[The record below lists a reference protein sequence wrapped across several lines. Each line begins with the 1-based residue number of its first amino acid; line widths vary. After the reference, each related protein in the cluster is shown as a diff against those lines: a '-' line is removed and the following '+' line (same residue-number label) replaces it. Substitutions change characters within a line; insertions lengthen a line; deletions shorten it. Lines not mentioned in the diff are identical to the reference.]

1 MKLYF
6 YKDGQKVGVSSRAF
20 NVIESKELMR
30 GWTLQFT
37 LDNKNPMRKYVAPS
51 AMFEI
56 DGQLFD
62 ISSFHQNS
70 GVSNTTEVTA
80 EHVSYRLNKYIIPPM
95 YSFLGT
101 PAQIL
106 ADMLDKAVDGNGKKA
121 SSEFSVG
128 NCANIG
134 TKAFALGNEQEVSLR
149 SATLGLQAIGVEVSY
164 DNFKI
169 HLPQRIGTETGRTF
183 KFGVDLVS
191 IDRNWTVD
199 DGFTYEIS
207 VAALNRLPGAQPWET
222 FSLGDNIQVQ
232 DDIIGD
238 IISRRIVCYTK
249 CHDDPSKDSI
259 TLGVFVRDSA
269 TNAIEMQA
277 EINTKLTEGESY
289 NNVRINRSE
298 GFVSETN
305 DGNKK
310 VTMSGTDGFVCW
322 VYENGVWVRKSWL
335 DEMGIAAGRLVDPD
349 GKAYAVI
356 GLDGYDYG
364 MRLYRAGFSEPFI
377 SFYEGFQ
384 NSSFSEKYSGFRIVN
399 NTGNRVIYGNNEIT
413 CLRSPN
419 GNAEFAAYGNN
430 NVHMIFTSS
439 TTSTAIFCSN
449 GQIEFYKNGFFG
461 DTRNVTIS
469 GTTLKF
475 IDGIFAGTA

>member
-20 NVIESKELMR
+20 DVIESKELMR

-322 VYENGVWVRKSWL
+322 VKQNGVYKPVASL
-335 DEMGIAAGRLVDPD
+335 SDEGLAANKIASYGANLIYG
-349 GKAYAVI
+349 VI
-356 GLDGYDYG
+356 GGEVGDTIGFLLKDSSTKLTLFKIVPYLD
-364 MRLYRAGFSEPFI
+364 R
-377 SFYEGFQ
+377 
-384 NSSFSEKYSGFRIVN
+384 SGFALFA
-399 NTGNRVIYGNNEIT
+399 Y
-413 CLRSPN
+413 PN
-419 GNAEFAAYGNN
+419 GNSNRVLDYTGQSVRLALNN
-430 NVHMIFTSS
+430 NSVLLANQYETYLFDYSGNTGIRLRDTGLSIGS
-439 TTSTAIFCSN
+439 SN
-449 GQIEFYKNGFFG
+449 GWRPGYTGDITSGSSLRVVNGIIVG
-461 DTRNVTIS
+461 YY
-469 GTTLKF
+469 
-475 IDGIFAGTA
+475 

>member
-20 NVIESKELMR
+20 DVIESKELMR

-37 LDNKNPMRKYVAPS
+37 LDNKNPMRKYVAPG

-322 VYENGVWVRKSWL
+322 VWENGQWVKKSWL
-335 DEMGIAAGRLVDPD
+335 DAMGLVVSALSNPQSDGTYATIGKGPD
-349 GKAYAVI
+349 ENNQ
-356 GLDGYDYG
+356 YG
-364 MRLYRAGFSEPFI
+364 FFLNHPTKGP
-377 SFYEGFQ
+377 
-384 NSSFSEKYSGFRIVN
+384 
-399 NTGNRVIYGNNEIT
+399 
-413 CLRSPN
+413 
-419 GNAEFAAYGNN
+419 
-430 NVHMIFTSS
+430 IFTIYPFVLSDWAFMAAIANFYGDAVNFQRKRGSS
-439 TTSTAIFCSN
+439 TYEFLNTHDNATELVWANAGGSSSASVSVGPTGITLEKDGAPYGYNGTKTIGGSTFNI
-449 GQIEFYKNGFFG
+449 KNGII
-461 DTRNVTIS
+461 IS
-469 GTTLKF
+469 IT
-475 IDGIFAGTA
+475 

>member
-1 MKLYF
+1 M
-6 YKDGQKVGVSSRAF
+6 Q
-20 NVIESKELMR
+20 
-30 GWTLQFT
+30 
-37 LDNKNPMRKYVAPS
+37 
-51 AMFEI
+51 AM
-56 DGQLFD
+56 
-62 ISSFHQNS
+62 
-70 GVSNTTEVTA
+70 
-80 EHVSYRLNKYIIPPM
+80 
-95 YSFLGT
+95 
-101 PAQIL
+101 
-106 ADMLDKAVDGNGKKA
+106 
-121 SSEFSVG
+121 
-128 NCANIG
+128 
-134 TKAFALGNEQEVSLR
+134 
-149 SATLGLQAIGVEVSY
+149 GVEVDYSNY
-164 DNFKI
+164 TIN
-169 HLPQRIGTETGRTF
+169 LPARIGADTGKVFEFGKDLLSIRRTWN
-183 KFGVDLVS
+183 K
-191 IDRNWTVD
+191 N
-199 DGFTYEIS
+199 DGTTYE
-207 VAALNRLPGAQPWET
+207 VEVPTLHKVPGGTPGEEYHKGDDVTIKDDLLGET
-222 FSLGDNIQVQ
+222 YKRR
-232 DDIIGD
+232 
-238 IISRRIVCYTK
+238 IISIQENP
-249 CHDDPSKDSI
+249 DDPTQDKI
-259 TLGVFVRDSA
+259 TLGVFVRDNA
-269 TNAIEMQA
+269 TNAV
-277 EINTKLTEGESY
+277 NTKVELEKKLTEGKSY

-335 DEMGIAAGRLVDPD
+335 DEMGIAAGRLIDPD

-364 MRLYRAGFSEPFI
+364 MRLYRDGYSEPFI

-413 CLRSPN
+413 CLCSPN
-419 GNAEFAAYGNN
+419 GKAEFAAYGNN